1 MEVIPAIDLR
11 GGRCVRL
18 HQGDFDRET
27 VFSDDPLAMA
37 LHWQE
42 QGGSRL
48 HVVDLDGAAT
58 GEPAHLELIASIVSA
73 LDIPVQVGGGVRSA
87 SVARTWLE
95 TGVERVVIGTAA
107 VRDPGMVRDICRE
120 QGSERVVVSVDARDG
135 MVALQGWTEASE
147 VSVLDL
153 AQNMRRMG
161 VERLLYTDISRD
173 GMLTGPDLATNAQ
186 LVQDTGMAVLASGG
200 VSSVEDIRQLVPT
213 GVEGVIVGRALYTG
227 AVILREAVGQFRG
240 RLLVRTGLRKTQ
252 TAGEAWALPR
262 EPDQGV
268 EFSTTPVALS
278 SGPIDSTPSN
288 LAARRSSAVA
298 SQSSRSTSIRMKS

>member
-227 AVILREAVGQFRG
+227 AVILREAVAA
-240 RLLVRTGLRKTQ
+240 V
-252 TAGEAWALPR
+252 
-262 EPDQGV
+262 
-268 EFSTTPVALS
+268 
-278 SGPIDSTPSN
+278 SGD
-288 LAARRSSAVA
+288 
-298 SQSSRSTSIRMKS
+298 

>member
-48 HVVDLDGAAT
+48 HVVDLDGAAA

-73 LDIPVQVGGGVRSA
+73 LDIPVQVGGGIRSA

-95 TGVERVVIGTAA
+95 AGVDRVVIGTAA

-200 VSSVEDIRQLVPT
+200 VSSLEDIRRLVPT

-227 AVILREAVGQFRG
+227 AVILREAVAA
-240 RLLVRTGLRKTQ
+240 V
-252 TAGEAWALPR
+252 
-262 EPDQGV
+262 
-268 EFSTTPVALS
+268 
-278 SGPIDSTPSN
+278 SGD
-288 LAARRSSAVA
+288 
-298 SQSSRSTSIRMKS
+298 